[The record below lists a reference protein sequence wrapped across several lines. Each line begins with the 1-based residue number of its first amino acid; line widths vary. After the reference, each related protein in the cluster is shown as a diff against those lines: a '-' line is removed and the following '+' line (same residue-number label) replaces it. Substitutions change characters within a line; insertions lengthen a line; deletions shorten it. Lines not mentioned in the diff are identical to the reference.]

1 MKDKIKNLVTLAGI
15 ILIVFLSFQFWYG
28 YETNYK
34 ITFIERVESPDGRTA
49 VIFQMRGEP
58 GGSFSDRSD
67 LPEDRTKGRV
77 IVERDG
83 EEIKRRDFAV
93 CSRGEAPTKE
103 NWEVQFYPAGVEI
116 VLYDMPLNDVP
127 SGGTEG
133 TAENDGA
140 GSTVRDTR
148 VMSEMISVYYD
159 ENGFGGYSEEEIVS
173 WISDR
178 YDGQVSYLRTE
189 NGRYYFQADGFEFSA
204 ANDFHMTDDY
214 EEAYLGYLAEQ
225 FSHAH
230 NRAITFEKGTGR
242 DGEDVCIPVIDFF
255 GRYTGE
261 SESFSNACCDLVE
274 GLQKTVVFE
283 QIGYFEEE
291 DRHYFD
297 LTPYLE
303 DYNRT
308 ELYNALYVAI
318 ERDSLEVWQKRDAE
332 RAQISPQDNAD
343 GGGAGSGGEESE
355 QNAEESMSEFPEE
368 MPEVWKGYEADCVYK
383 KKDGTEL
390 RMVGVDRAAGSSYYA
405 LLKAENGEI
414 TSVVNW
420 DPYLGL
426 GGGAKWLDFLEDEKI
441 GFSCLSYSGGSK
453 GSLYRTA
460 DGGVSFEQVT
470 WPSGEKK
477 LPDGS
482 LYNPF
487 IMPEKVW
494 EEGGKLYMLVSQ
506 GPEGDYYEDGVWVYG
521 FYESEDMGKNW
532 TYVGTREGEDIRG

>member
-1 MKDKIKNLVTLAGI
+1 MKDKIKNLITLAGI
-15 ILIVFLSFQFWYG
+15 ILIVFLSFQLWYG

-49 VIFQMRGEP
+49 VIFQMLGEP
-58 GGSFSDRSD
+58 GKSSFGREDFSDSA
-67 LPEDRTKGRV
+67 KGRV

-83 EEIKRRDFAV
+83 EEIKRQEFAV
-93 CSRGEAPTKE
+93 RSQGEALSKE
-103 NWEVQFYPAGVEI
+103 NWEVQFYLAGVEI
-116 VLYDMPLNDVP
+116 VLYDILPDNI
-127 SGGTEG
+127 SGVE
-133 TAENDGA
+133 TAETATDDGA
-140 GSTVRDTR
+140 DGTTQNVRE
-148 VMSEMISVYYD
+148 MSETIPVYYD
-159 ENGFGGYSEEEIVS
+159 GDGFGGYSEEEIIS
-173 WISDR
+173 WISAR

-204 ANDFHMTDDY
+204 ANDFHITDDY

-230 NRAITFEKGTGR
+230 NRAVTFEKGTGR
-242 DGEDVCIPVIDFF
+242 DGEDVYIPVIDFF
-255 GRYTGE
+255 GRHTGE

-274 GLQKTVVFE
+274 GLQKTVAFE

-303 DYNRT
+303 NYNRT

-332 RAQISPQDNAD
+332 QAQSGPQENAD
-343 GGGAGSGGEESE
+343 GSDGEEPE
-355 QNAEESMSEFPEE
+355 QSAEESAQEFPEE
-368 MPEVWKGYEADCVYK
+368 MPEVWKNYEADCVYK

-390 RMVGVDRAAGSSYYA
+390 CMVGVDRAAGSSYYA
-405 LLKAENGEI
+405 LLAREDGTY

-426 GGGAKWLDFLEDEKI
+426 GGGAKWIDFLEDEKI

-460 DGGVSFEQVT
+460 DGGASFEEVT

-494 EEGGKLYMLVSQ
+494 EESGKLYMLVSQ

-521 FYESEDMGKNW
+521 LYESEDMGKSW
-532 TYVGTREGEDIRG
+532 TYVGTQEGEDIRQLW

>member
-1 MKDKIKNLVTLAGI
+1 MKDKIKNLITLAVI
-15 ILIVFLSFQFWYG
+15 IMIVLLSFQVWYD
-28 YETNYK
+28 YETSYK
-34 ITFIERVESPDGRTA
+34 ITFIERVESQDGRTA
-49 VIFQMRGEP
+49 VIFQMRGGP
-58 GGSFSDRSD
+58 GRSSFGKTDHS
-67 LPEDRTKGRV
+67 EERTKGRV

-83 EEIKRRDFAV
+83 EEIKRQDFTV
-93 CSRGEAPTKE
+93 RSREEALTGE

-116 VLYDMPLNDVP
+116 VLYDVLPDDV
-127 SGGTEG
+127 SGEETAG
-133 TAENDGA
+133 TAPDDGA
-140 GSTVRDTR
+140 GSAARYTR
-148 VMSEMISVYYD
+148 KLAETIPVYYD
-159 ENGFGGYSEEEIVS
+159 KDGFGGYSEEEIIS
-173 WISDR
+173 WIVDR
-178 YDGQVSYLRTE
+178 YDGQVSFLRTE
-189 NGRYYFQADGFEFSA
+189 NDRYYFQADGFEFSA

-230 NRAITFEKGTGR
+230 NRAVSFEKGTGR
-242 DGEDVCIPVIDFF
+242 NGEDVCVPVIDFY
-255 GRYTGE
+255 GRQTGE

-274 GLQKTVVFE
+274 GLQETVEFE

-303 DYNRT
+303 NYSRT

-318 ERDSLEVWQKRDAE
+318 ERDSLEVWQKKDAE
-332 RAQISPQDNAD
+332 RTQSSPQEND
-343 GGGAGSGGEESE
+343 GGGEESG
-355 QNAEESMSEFPEE
+355 QSAEESAPEFSEE
-368 MPEVWKGYEADCVYK
+368 MPEVWNNYDADCVYK
-383 KKDGTEL
+383 KKDGSEL
-390 RMVGVDRAAGSSYYA
+390 CMVGVDRAAGSSYYV
-405 LLKAENGEI
+405 LLAAKDGVY
-414 TSVVNW
+414 TSVVNR
-420 DPYLGL
+420 DPYLGF
-426 GGGAKWLDFLEDEKI
+426 GGGAKWLDFLEDERI

-460 DGGVSFEQVT
+460 DGGVSFEEVT

-494 EEGGKLYMLVSQ
+494 EESGKLYMLVSQ

-521 FYESEDMGKNW
+521 LYESEDMGINW
-532 TYVGTREGEDIRG
+532 TYVGTQEGEDIRQLW